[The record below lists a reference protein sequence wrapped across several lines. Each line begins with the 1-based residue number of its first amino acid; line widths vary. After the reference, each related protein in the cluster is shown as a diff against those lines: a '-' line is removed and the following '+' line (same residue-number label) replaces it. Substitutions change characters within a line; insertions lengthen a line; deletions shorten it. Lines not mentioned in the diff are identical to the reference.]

1 MYNNEIIQSDLAY
14 IVKDINFKK
23 LKNKTVLITGAS
35 GMLASYYLC
44 SLIYLNDNFNY
55 NIEIF
60 ALVRDKEHLLKKI
73 GIENREDIKI
83 VEQDVCDNINIDEKI
98 DYIIHMASS
107 SNPKSITENPVGII
121 KANVIGT
128 LNILELAK
136 KNNAEVIFTST
147 REIYGD
153 MKDVEIIKEDD
164 MGILNNIQLRS
175 CYPESKRMAENLI
188 VSYSYQYNI
197 RYKIARI
204 AHSYGPGMI
213 VKNDGRI
220 MSDLLSNVLDKKDII
235 LKSDGKAKRAFCYVA
250 DAIKGLLIITVSN
263 NKNEVYNLAN
273 ETEEIEIKELAENLT
288 KWYSEYNIK
297 LEYRI
302 ENNSNKYVNFKR
314 TKLST
319 GKLEKLGWKPEINLR
334 DGITR
339 TINFFEGE
347 NI

>member
-1 MYNNEIIQSDLAY
+1 MYNSEIIQSDLEY
-14 IVKDINFKK
+14 IVKDIN
-23 LKNKTVLITGAS
+23 LERLRNKTILITGAS

-44 SLIYLNDNFNY
+44 TLMYLNDNFNY
-55 NIEIF
+55 NINIL
-60 ALVRDKEHLLKKI
+60 ALVRNKENLLKKI
-73 GIENREDIKI
+73 GINNRKDIKTL
-83 VEQDVCDNINIDEKI
+83 EQDVCDNINIDEKI

-107 SNPKSITENPVGII
+107 SNPKSITEDPVGII

-128 LNILELAK
+128 LNVLELAK

-153 MKDVEIIKEDD
+153 MNDVEIIKEDD

-220 MSDLLSNVLDKKDII
+220 MSDLLSNVLDKKNII

-273 ETEEIEIKELAENLT
+273 ETEEIEIKELAEDLI
-288 KWYSEYNIK
+288 KWYSKYNVK
-297 LEYRI
+297 LEFHI
-302 ENNSNKYVNFKR
+302 ENNQNKYVNFKR

-319 GKLEKLGWKPEINLR
+319 EKLEKLGWKPEINLH
-334 DGITR
+334 DGIIR
-339 TINFFEGE
+339 TVNFFEGE